1 MIEIN
6 DIFALVEE
14 ALLSIR
20 FENQKEHEF
29 ARVFGL
35 WNDVEYLEE
44 FFETHKKDLQSEFYR
59 EKLGFISVEEAVFRT
74 IEEAET
80 FQEYVKQVAE
90 EGKKNEYETLHDL
103 IFNPLRKNDSTIN
116 HQHSK
121 AYGESQHSWLRL
133 YAIRLAP
140 NLYVVTGGT
149 IKLTKKM
156 QDRAHTQ
163 KELDKLEQVAAWL
176 KEIGFEDETDYGYIE
191 IKQ

>member
-6 DIFALVEE
+6 DIFALVEK

-35 WNDVEYLEE
+35 WNDVEYLEA

-59 EKLGFISVEEAVFRT
+59 EKMGFISVEEAVFRT

-80 FQEYVKQVAE
+80 FQEYVKQVA
-90 EGKKNEYETLHDL
+90 KKGGQNEYETLHDL
-103 IFNPLRKNDSTIN
+103 IFNPLHKNDSTIN

-121 AYGESQHSWLRL
+121 AYGENQYSWLRL
-133 YAIRLAP
+133 YALRLAP

-149 IKLTKKM
+149 IKLTEKM
-156 QDRAHTQ
+156 QDRVHTQ
-163 KELDKLEQVAAWL
+163 KELKKLVQAAAWL
-176 KEIGFEDETDYGYIE
+176 KEIGFDDDTDYGYIE